1 LGFKDL
7 PQKSTLRDSWERQ
20 AVLKALAV
28 TRLLPYVVETLMK
41 AVVKT
46 DEYTIYQRRD
56 ERYAVEGANKKSIN
70 GDEKAAILSKH
81 ELIKV
86 TLPAPVEEAV
96 EEVEEVEA
104 EAPAAE
110 APAEEAPSAEE
121 APAAEE
127 EPATDEEPK
136 ED

>member
-1 LGFKDL
+1 
-7 PQKSTLRDSWERQ
+7 
-20 AVLKALAV
+20 
-28 TRLLPYVVETLMK
+28 MK

-46 DEYTIYQRRD
+46 DDYTIYQRRD
-56 ERYAVEGANKKSIN
+56 ERYAVEDANKKAIN

-86 TLPAPVEEAV
+86 TLPAPVEEVV
-96 EEVEEVEA
+96 EEVAAE

-110 APAEEAPSAEE
+110 APAAEASAEE
-121 APAAEE
+121 APAAEVE
-127 EPATDEEPK
+127 EAPK

>member
-20 AVLKALAV
+20 AVLRALAV

-86 TLPAPVEEAV
+86 TLPAPVEEVV
-96 EEVEEVEA
+96 EEVEEV
-104 EAPAAE
+104 AAE
-110 APAEEAPSAEE
+110 APAEEAPAVEE
-121 APAAEE
+121 APAA
-127 EPATDEEPK
+127 DEEPK

>member
-1 LGFKDL
+1 
-7 PQKSTLRDSWERQ
+7 
-20 AVLKALAV
+20 
-28 TRLLPYVVETLMK
+28 MK

-46 DEYTIYQRRD
+46 DEYIIYQRRD
-56 ERYAVEGANKKSIN
+56 ERYAVEGVNKKSIN

-86 TLPAPVEEAV
+86 TLPAPVEEVV
-96 EEVEEVEA
+96 EEVEEV
-104 EAPAAE
+104 AAE
-110 APAEEAPSAEE
+110 APAEE

>member
-1 LGFKDL
+1 
-7 PQKSTLRDSWERQ
+7 
-20 AVLKALAV
+20 
-28 TRLLPYVVETLMK
+28 MK

-56 ERYAVEGANKKSIN
+56 ERYAVEGVNKKSIN

>member
-1 LGFKDL
+1 
-7 PQKSTLRDSWERQ
+7 
-20 AVLKALAV
+20 
-28 TRLLPYVVETLMK
+28 MK

-56 ERYAVEGANKKSIN
+56 ERYAVEDANKKAIN

-86 TLPAPVEEAV
+86 TLPAAV
-96 EEVEEVEA
+96 EEVVEEVAAE
-104 EAPAAE
+104 EAPAAEVEE
-110 APAEEAPSAEE
+110 APAEEAPAAEAEE
-121 APAAEE
+121 AP
-127 EPATDEEPK
+127 K

>member
-1 LGFKDL
+1 
-7 PQKSTLRDSWERQ
+7 
-20 AVLKALAV
+20 
-28 TRLLPYVVETLMK
+28 MK

-56 ERYAVEGANKKSIN
+56 ERYAVEDANKKAIN

-86 TLPAPVEEAV
+86 TLPAAAAAAV
-96 EEVEEVEA
+96 EEVVEEVA
-104 EAPAAE
+104 
-110 APAEEAPSAEE
+110 AEE
-121 APAAEE
+121 APAAEVE
-127 EPATDEEPK
+127 EASAEEAPK

>member
-1 LGFKDL
+1 
-7 PQKSTLRDSWERQ
+7 
-20 AVLKALAV
+20 
-28 TRLLPYVVETLMK
+28 MK

-56 ERYAVEGANKKSIN
+56 ERYAVEDANKKAIN

-86 TLPAPVEEAV
+86 TLPAAAV
-96 EEVEEVEA
+96 EEVVEEVAAE

-110 APAEEAPSAEE
+110 VEEASAEE
-121 APAAEE
+121 APAAEAE
-127 EPATDEEPK
+127 EAPK